1 VVQGFLGG
9 RFDVII
15 QATEGLELARE
26 AGLPNAELL
35 YMASLTW
42 LAAVRGGTSDLRD
55 EAARMSA
62 TARRNGHALAW
73 SIVEWAVALHDLVD
87 GRLAESAARLEALRT
102 APAGSRHPFYVISS
116 APDLVEA
123 SVRNG
128 DVATAST
135 AYAALHEFAMAPGAP
150 EWSLALAARCRALLG
165 GPADA
170 DTGYSEAILLHE
182 GGNEFDLARTKLLLG
197 EHLRRERRASDA
209 RTPLRSALE
218 GFERLGATPW
228 ARRAGDELR
237 ATGETIRR
245 RDASPTDELTPQE
258 RQVAQLVSEGLA
270 NKEIAARLFLS
281 PRTVEYHLRKVV
293 QKLGITSRADLIR
306 DPVRGG

>member
-1 VVQGFLGG
+1 V
-9 RFDVII
+9 
-15 QATEGLELARE
+15 
-26 AGLPNAELL
+26 
-35 YMASLTW
+35 
-42 LAAVRGGTSDLRD
+42 
-55 EAARMSA
+55 SA

-128 DVATAST
+128 DVATANT

-281 PRTVEYHLRKVV
+281 PRTVEYHLRKVF